1 MPSNYVGVDAFSTNL
16 DLMVDADSPRAQ
28 LFRTPNERLLDN
40 DTYLRARLDS
50 AFLKQATA
58 LRAKTVTFTD
68 TSGVMAAVTVSYEED
83 DPGPVLAVKAGQA
96 FALYDHDSTEA
107 YPGGAIP
114 TLTTISGAEVSSA
127 RRIGIVGATSPYC
140 AYLDPGGVWTAGGT
154 GIGGTPNGVAYSPA
168 YGFFSGRSGSAN
180 VFRSPDIATAW
191 TGAATGLAGILRVAV
206 IGGGAGAGRV
216 VALGTEALPTFS
228 RSTNDGASFT
238 LQAGTVPSAAQAD
251 SSGTLAGC
259 PMVSRRG
266 MNRFVYHVGRYD
278 SGARLRLARSAD
290 GETWQAGPTIEA
302 PPGRIFEGTPVIFA
316 CKTTGL
322 LVVVAAAESLD
333 AAGHD
338 VRLVYASSDFAS
350 WVGAN
355 VYPGI
360 FGTTAFAVA
369 GGRVLY
375 TSGAGLSV
383 SDGFSFKVFTT

>member
-16 DLMVDADSPRAQ
+16 DLMTDADPPRAQ

-68 TSGVMAAVTVSYEED
+68 TSAILAAVTVSYEED
-83 DPGPVLAVKAGQA
+83 DPGPVLAIKAGQA
-96 FALYDHDSTEA
+96 FAIYDHDSTEA

-114 TLTTISGAEVSSA
+114 TLTSPIGAAEVA
-127 RRIGIVGATSPYC
+127 TTRRIGIVGATSPFC
-140 AYLDPGGVWTAGGT
+140 AYLDPGGVWTAGGV
-154 GIGGTPNGVAYSPA
+154 GIGGTPATLAYSPT
-168 YGFFSGRSGSAN
+168 YGFFAGRSGSAN

-191 TGAATGLAGILRVAV
+191 TGAATGLAGVLRVAV
-206 IGGGAGAGRV
+206 IGGGSGAGRV
-216 VALGTEALPTFS
+216 VALSTAATPIFS
-228 RSTNDGASFT
+228 RSTDNGASFA
-238 LQAGTVPSAAQAD
+238 LQAGTVASAGTAD
-251 SSGTLAGC
+251 NSGTLAGC
-259 PMVSRRG
+259 PMVARRG

-278 SGARLRLARSAD
+278 AGARLRLARSAD

-302 PPGRIFEGTPVIFA
+302 PPGRIFEGTPLIFA

-322 LVVVAAAESLD
+322 LVVVAPAESLD

-338 VRLVYASSDFAS
+338 VKLVYASSDFTS

-355 VYPGI
+355 VYPGVL
-360 FGTTAFAVA
+360 GTTAFAVA

-375 TSGAGLSV
+375 TTGAGLSV
-383 SDGFSFKVFTT
+383 SDGFSFKVFT